1 MDSLVTSAARALAA
15 GDPLGALKR
24 IALRDD
30 PPALALRGVAMA
42 QLGDHDRARALLVRA
57 AAGFGPRERL
67 ARARCQV
74 AVAEIALAS
83 RELDRPGPLPSAI
96 RTLEA
101 RGDRANA
108 ALGRLVAARRALLV
122 GEVDAAARGLAA
134 LSLDG
139 APPAVAA
146 RAALTAAEI
155 AIRQVR
161 AGAAAAAL
169 VQARSAADA
178 SAIPAL
184 VAEVAAVQRT
194 LLAPSARIVHAGAA
208 VDASLADVEALLGSR
223 RLVVDA
229 CRRAVRGPGRSLE
242 LARRPVLFAIA
253 RGLAE
258 AWPAPADRDQLIT
271 RVFAARAV
279 NPSHRARLRVEIGRL
294 RAALRGLA
302 AIEAT
307 ATGFALSPTGRA
319 EVVVLAPLVDGESG
333 EVLALLADGEA
344 WSTSALAR
352 ALGASQRTVQRA
364 LRELEAADRVRS
376 VGAGRTRRW
385 LAPSPSG
392 FATPL
397 LLPGA
402 LPIG

>member
-15 GDPLGALKR
+15 GDPLAALKR

-74 AVAEIALAS
+74 AFAEIALAS
-83 RELDRPGPLPSAI
+83 RALDRPGPLPSAI

-122 GEVDAAARGLAA
+122 GQVDAAARGLAA

-139 APPAVAA
+139 APPAIAA

-169 VQARSAADA
+169 VQARSAAEA

-194 LLAPSARIVHAGAA
+194 LLAPSARIVRAGAA

-229 CRRAVRGPGRSLE
+229 CRRAVRGAGRSLE

-258 AWPAPADRDQLIT
+258 AWPAPADRDRLIT
-271 RVFAARAV
+271 RVFAARTV

-307 ATGFALSPTGRA
+307 ATGFALSPGST
-319 EVVVLAPLVDGESG
+319 EVVVLAPLVDGGSG

-364 LRELEAADRVRS
+364 LRELEAAHRVRS

>member
-15 GDPLGALKR
+15 GDPLAALKR

-42 QLGDHDRARALLVRA
+42 QLGDLDRARALLARA

-74 AVAEIALAS
+74 AVGEIALAA
-83 RELDRPGPLPSAI
+83 RDLGRPSALPSAI

-122 GEVDAAARGLAA
+122 GAVDQAARALAA
-134 LSLDG
+134 LELDG

-155 AIRQVR
+155 ALRQVR
-161 AGAAAAAL
+161 AGAAAAL
-169 VQARSAADA
+169 LERARAAADA

-184 VAEVAAVQRT
+184 VAEVAAVRRI
-194 LLAPSARIVHAGAA
+194 LLAPSARIVRAGVS
-208 VDASLADVEALLGSR
+208 VDASLADVEALLASR
-223 RLVVDA
+223 RLIVDA
-229 CRRAVRGPGRSLE
+229 CRRAVRGPGVSVE
-242 LARRPVLFAIA
+242 LAGRPVLFAIA
-253 RGLAE
+253 RALAE
-258 AWPAPADRDQLIT
+258 AWPAAADRDAVVT
-271 RVFAARAV
+271 RVFAARV
-279 NPSHRARLRVEIGRL
+279 INSSHRARLRVEIGRL

-302 AIEAT
+302 GIEAT
-307 ATGFALSPTGRA
+307 TTGFALVPGEPT
-319 EVVVLAPLVDGESG
+319 EVVVLAPPVDGGSA

-344 WSTSALAR
+344 WSTSALGR

-364 LRELEAADRVRS
+364 LRELEAAQHVRS

-385 LAPSPSG
+385 LAPSPSA